1 MRDRTLAPAGESR
14 TYTRSKGGTDQALK
28 PEQSGGS
35 KIHVEHNI
43 KMCEYRHISSF
54 KMKYC

>member
-1 MRDRTLAPAGESR
+1 MRDRTLALAGESR
-14 TYTRSKGGTDQALK
+14 TYTHSKRGTDQALK
-28 PEQSGGS
+28 SEHIGGS
-35 KIHVEHNI
+35 KIHVENNI